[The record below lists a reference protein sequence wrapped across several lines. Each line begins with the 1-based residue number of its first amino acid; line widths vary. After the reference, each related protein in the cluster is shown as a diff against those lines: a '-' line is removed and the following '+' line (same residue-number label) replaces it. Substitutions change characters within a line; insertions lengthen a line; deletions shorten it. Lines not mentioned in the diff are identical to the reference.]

1 MSGTSGGSKA
11 PVCIQMLVREEK
23 VKGDSPMEQRKLTR
37 RQLLRVLVAGSGA
50 AALAACGAQAPSTP
64 AGGATSAPVAPAT
77 TAPTTVSQTGSTV
90 NITYWGSF
98 SGVLGEAEQAMVQRF
113 NEAQNEVKVEYQFQ
127 GSYEETAQKFT
138 AALQANVIPDVIL
151 LSDVWWF
158 GFYVAGAIAELDGL
172 AQQAAVDFAD
182 YEPVLLNEGVRQGK
196 HFWIPF
202 ARSTPLFYYNKQL
215 WAEAGLPDRSPE
227 TWAEFDEWAP
237 KLVVKEGDKL
247 TRAAFLHPNGASY
260 IAWLFQGVTWQH
272 GGQYSLPDFTM
283 TMTDANTVRAAQ
295 FYQDTARKLGW
306 ATLVQDLNKDFISG
320 VGAAML
326 ASTGGLAGITRDAS
340 FEVGVGFLPR
350 ESSFGCC
357 TGGAGLAIPS
367 GTPDEKKLAAMKY
380 IAFATNPEQAGIWS
394 RSTGY
399 MPVRISTKQS
409 PEMQA
414 FFAENPNFKTAVEQL
429 PLTRAQDAAR
439 VFVRNGDQIIGKGL
453 ERIIVNGEAPA
464 TVFADVNQELS
475 TAAAP
480 ILEDLKAVEG

>member
-1 MSGTSGGSKA
+1 MA
-11 PVCIQMLVREEK
+11 K
-23 VKGDSPMEQRKLTR
+23 VNR
-37 RQLLRVLVAGSGA
+37 RQFLRGVAAGA
-50 AALAACGAQAPSTP
+50 GALTLAACG
-64 AGGATSAPVAPAT
+64 GATTSPTTSAPAAEQATAVLPAT
-77 TAPTTVSQTGSTV
+77 MPPGSMGSTV
-90 NITYWGSF
+90 EITYWGSF
-98 SGVLGEAEQAMVQRF
+98 SGGLGEAEQAMVKRF
-113 NEAQNEVKVEYQFQ
+113 NESQNEVRVEYQFQ

-138 AALQANVIPDVIL
+138 AALQARTIPDVVL

-158 GFYVAGAIAELDGL
+158 GFYLAGAITQLDDL
-172 AQQAAVDFAD
+172 AKQVNLDFAD
-182 YEPVLLNEGVRQGK
+182 YEPVLLNEGVRQDK

-215 WAEAGLPDRSPE
+215 WAEAGLPDRAPE
-227 TWAEFDEWAP
+227 TWAEFGEWAP

-247 TRAAFLHPNGASY
+247 TRAAFLHPTGASY

-283 TMTDANTVRAAQ
+283 TMTDPNTLRAGQ
-295 FYQDTARKLGW
+295 FYQDTANKFGW

-326 ASTGGLAGITRDAS
+326 ASTGGLRGITQNAP
-340 FEVGVGFLPR
+340 FEVGVGFLPK
-350 ESSFGCC
+350 ETNFGCC
-357 TGGAGLAIPS
+357 TGGAGLAIPAE
-367 GTPDEKKLAAMKY
+367 TPAEKQLAAMKY
-380 IAFATNPEQAGIWS
+380 IAFATNPEQAGIWA
-394 RSTGY
+394 RDTGY

-453 ERIIVNGEAPA
+453 ERIIVNREDTAKVFGE
-464 TVFADVNQELS
+464 VNAEL
-475 TAAAP
+475 TEAAKP
-480 ILEDLKAVEG
+480 IVEDLKAVEG

>member
-1 MSGTSGGSKA
+1 
-11 PVCIQMLVREEK
+11 
-23 VKGDSPMEQRKLTR
+23 MEQRKLSR
-37 RQLLRVLVAGSGA
+37 RQMLRMLIAGGGA
-50 AALAACGAQAPSTP
+50 TALAACGAQAP
-64 AGGATSAPVAPAT
+64 AAPT
-77 TAPTTVSQTGSTV
+77 TAPAAPAPTTAAPTVVSQTGSTV

-98 SGVLGEAEQAMVQRF
+98 SGGLGEAEQAMVKRF
-113 NEAQNEVKVEYQFQ
+113 NESQNEVQVEYQFQ

-138 AALQANVIPDVIL
+138 AALQARTIPDVIL

-158 GFYVAGAIAELDGL
+158 GFYLAGAITQLDDL
-172 AQQAAVDFAD
+172 AKQVNLDFAD
-182 YEPVLLNEGVRQGK
+182 YEPVLLNEGVRQNK

-215 WAEAGLPDRSPE
+215 WAEAGLPDRAPE
-227 TWAEFDEWAP
+227 TWAEFGEWAP

-247 TRAAFLHPNGASY
+247 TRAAFLHPTGASY

-283 TMTDANTVRAAQ
+283 TMTDPNTLRAGQ
-295 FYQDTARKLGW
+295 FYQDTATKFGW
-306 ATLVQDLNKDFISG
+306 ATLVQDLNKDFIGG

-326 ASTGGLAGITRDAS
+326 ASTGGLRGITENAP
-340 FEVGVGFLPR
+340 FEVGVGFLPK
-350 ESSFGCC
+350 ETNFGCC
-357 TGGAGLAIPS
+357 TGGAGLAIPAE
-367 GTPDEKKLAAMKY
+367 TPAEKQLAAMKY
-380 IAFATNPEQAGIWS
+380 IAFATNPEQAGIWA
-394 RSTGY
+394 RDTGY

-453 ERIIVNGEAPA
+453 ERIIVNREDTAKVFGE
-464 TVFADVNQELS
+464 VNTEL
-475 TAAAP
+475 TEAAKP
-480 ILEDLKAVEG
+480 VVEDLKAVEG

>member
-1 MSGTSGGSKA
+1 
-11 PVCIQMLVREEK
+11 
-23 VKGDSPMEQRKLTR
+23 MEQRKLSR
-37 RQLLRVLVAGSGA
+37 RQMLRMLIAGGGA
-50 AALAACGAQAPSTP
+50 TALAACGAQAP
-64 AGGATSAPVAPAT
+64 AAPT
-77 TAPTTVSQTGSTV
+77 TAPAPTTASAPTTAAPTVVSQTGSTV

-98 SGVLGEAEQAMVQRF
+98 SGGLGEAEQAMVKRF
-113 NEAQNEVKVEYQFQ
+113 NESQNEVRVEYQFQ

-138 AALQANVIPDVIL
+138 AALQARTIPDVVL

-158 GFYVAGAIAELDGL
+158 GFYLAGAITQLDDL
-172 AQQAAVDFAD
+172 AKQVNLDFAD
-182 YEPVLLNEGVRQGK
+182 YEPVLLNEGVRQDK

-215 WAEAGLPDRSPE
+215 WAEAGLPDRAPE
-227 TWAEFDEWAP
+227 TWAEFGEWAP

-247 TRAAFLHPNGASY
+247 TRAAFLHPTGASY

-283 TMTDANTVRAAQ
+283 TMTDPNTLRAGQ
-295 FYQDTARKLGW
+295 FYQDTANELGW

-326 ASTGGLAGITRDAS
+326 ASTGGLRGITQNAP
-340 FEVGVGFLPR
+340 FEVGVGFLPK
-350 ESSFGCC
+350 ETSFGCC
-357 TGGAGLAIPS
+357 TGGAGLAIPAE
-367 GTPDEKKLAAMKY
+367 TPAEKQLAAMKY
-380 IAFATNPEQAGIWS
+380 IAFATNPEQAGIWA
-394 RSTGY
+394 RDTGY
-399 MPVRISTKQS
+399 MPVRISTRQS

-453 ERIIVNGEAPA
+453 ERIIVNREDTAKVFGE
-464 TVFADVNQELS
+464 VNAEL
-475 TAAAP
+475 TEAAKP
-480 ILEDLKAVEG
+480 IVEDLKAVEG

>member
-1 MSGTSGGSKA
+1 
-11 PVCIQMLVREEK
+11 
-23 VKGDSPMEQRKLTR
+23 MEQRKLSR
-37 RQLLRVLVAGSGA
+37 RQMLRMLIAGGGA
-50 AALAACGAQAPSTP
+50 TALAACGAQAP
-64 AGGATSAPVAPAT
+64 AAP
-77 TAPTTVSQTGSTV
+77 APTTASGAPAPTTAAPGVVSQTGSTV

-98 SGVLGEAEQAMVQRF
+98 SGVLGEAEQAMVKRF
-113 NEAQNEVKVEYQFQ
+113 NESQNEVRVEYQFQ

-138 AALQANVIPDVIL
+138 AALQARTIPDVVL

-158 GFYVAGAIAELDGL
+158 GFYLAGAITQLDDL
-172 AQQAAVDFAD
+172 AKQVNLDFAD
-182 YEPVLLNEGVRQGK
+182 YEPVLLNEGVRQNK

-215 WAEAGLPDRSPE
+215 WAEAGLPDRAPE
-227 TWAEFDEWAP
+227 TWAEFGEWAT

-247 TRAAFLHPNGASY
+247 TRAAFLHPTGASY

-283 TMTDANTVRAAQ
+283 TMTDPNTLRAGQ
-295 FYQDTARKLGW
+295 FYQDTANKFGW

-326 ASTGGLAGITRDAS
+326 ASTGGLRGITQNAP
-340 FEVGVGFLPR
+340 FEVGVGFLPK
-350 ESSFGCC
+350 ETSFGCC
-357 TGGAGLAIPS
+357 TGGSGLAIPTD
-367 GTPDEKKLAAMKY
+367 TPAEKQLAAMKY
-380 IAFATNPEQAGIWS
+380 IAFATNPEQAGIWA
-394 RSTGY
+394 RDTGY

-414 FFAENPNFKTAVEQL
+414 FFTENPNFKTAVEQL

-453 ERIIVNGEAPA
+453 ERIIVNREDTAKVFGE
-464 TVFADVNQELS
+464 VNAEL
-475 TAAAP
+475 TEAARP
-480 ILEDLKAVEG
+480 VVEDLKAMEG